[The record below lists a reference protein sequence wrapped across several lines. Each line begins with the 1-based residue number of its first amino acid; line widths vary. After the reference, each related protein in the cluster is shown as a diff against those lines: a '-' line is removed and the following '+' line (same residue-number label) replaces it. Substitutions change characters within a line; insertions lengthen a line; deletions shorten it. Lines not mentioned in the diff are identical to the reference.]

1 MTQENI
7 KTRDLPVDECI
18 SKRPWGEVLNRSLKL
33 FAFNFAREG
42 GRSIGQVIFY
52 LILAA
57 IVIGLAAWAI
67 GSVTGWF
74 SGWFDLL
81 PFVGE
86 SAEAE
91 SDKWY
96 CKWNPVC

>member
-1 MTQENI
+1 MTNETTNA
-7 KTRDLPVDECI
+7 TEPSPEECI

-42 GRSIGQVIFY
+42 GRSFGQVVFY
-52 LILAA
+52 VILAL
-57 IVIGLAAWAI
+57 IVLGLATWALNSI
-67 GSVTGWF
+67 TGWF
-74 SGWFDLL
+74 SGWFDFL

-86 SAEAE
+86 SASAE
-91 SDKWY
+91 SEKWY